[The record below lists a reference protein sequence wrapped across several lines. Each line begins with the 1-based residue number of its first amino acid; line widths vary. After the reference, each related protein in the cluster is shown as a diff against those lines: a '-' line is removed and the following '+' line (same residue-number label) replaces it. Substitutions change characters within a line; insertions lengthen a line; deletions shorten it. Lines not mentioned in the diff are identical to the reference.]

1 MLRFAIEMFNN
12 FQRAL
17 NVYSCSTYSQIWT
30 CANCSDSYKRWV
42 CSQVRERCISVTMDA
57 VSVSFSSC
65 AEALSTQV
73 YHKMYLP
80 GTDRT
85 EEGWVGGEDFSQKV
99 APRHPIYSLV
109 VVLI

>member
-1 MLRFAIEMFNN
+1 
-12 FQRAL
+12 
-17 NVYSCSTYSQIWT
+17 
-30 CANCSDSYKRWV
+30 
-42 CSQVRERCISVTMDA
+42 MDA

-109 VVLI
+109 VDLTKDPPEHFSYTTSCSTLVPETQEVPTALVQIRLCNGWASRTTDELIADPEPV